1 MKLIKLVIV
10 PVFLFM
16 LIACASHT
24 HIVGDGPKAGMEET
38 ARQYYIL
45 FGLVPL
51 NKVDTNALIGDAANF
66 KITTEANVVDAAIG
80 IAAGLIIPTTISS
93 RTVTVTK

>member
-1 MKLIKLVIV
+1 MKKIFIISFVAILA
-10 PVFLFM
+10 FS
-16 LIACASHT
+16 ACSPHT
-24 HIVGDGPKAGMEET
+24 HIVGEGPSSGLQNQ

-51 NKVDTNALIGDAANF
+51 NKVDTNSMIGDATNF
-66 KITTEANVVDAAIG
+66 KIDTTTGPTDVLIG
-80 IAAGLIIPTTISS
+80 IAAGMIIPTTISS

>member
-1 MKLIKLVIV
+1 MKKIFIIS
-10 PVFLFM
+10 FLTILTFS
-16 LIACASHT
+16 ACSPHT
-24 HIVGDGPKAGMEET
+24 HIVGTGPSSGLENS

-51 NKVDTNALIGDAANF
+51 NKVDTNSLIGDATNF
-66 KITTEANVVDAAIG
+66 SIDTRVGGMDILVG
-80 IAAGLIIPTTISS
+80 IAAGMIIPTTISS